1 MDLGPFCAKRLAPET
16 LMSIQPINVRATD
29 SAEKKVSAG
38 INRAF
43 EMYGAN
49 LAAFFNAVRAE
60 IKTGERKA
68 GTQLELPLTKSK

>member
-1 MDLGPFCAKRLAPET
+1 MTSQSKKA
-16 LMSIQPINVRATD
+16 RAAD
-29 SAEKKVSAG
+29 SPAEKKVSAG

-43 EMYGAN
+43 ELYGPN

-68 GTQLELPLTKSK
+68 GAQLELPLTKSK